1 MPPDSL
7 KDSKAANALLKIDF
21 ETASAKHLPLLI
33 EMINSGVKIERSS
46 RDLAAEKNQTNTLTI
61 NIIPR
66 NKPLGG
72 EEV

>member
-1 MPPDSL
+1 ML
-7 KDSKAANALLKIDF
+7 QAKAANAILNTTF
-21 ETASAKHLPLLI
+21 EHVEIKHLPSLV
-33 EMINSGVKIERSS
+33 EMLNSGVKIERSA
-46 RDLAAEKNQTNTLTI
+46 RELTADKNQPQTLTI